1 METIMDQKDWEALS
15 HEEKNHELYLK
26 QKELL
31 EAFFARRAISKEQ
44 YEESLHDLAE
54 KMGEQ

>member
-1 METIMDQKDWEALS
+1 MDQKDWEALS

-54 KMGEQ
+54 KMGEH